1 MEGRTRINKRKP
13 PERLAYRVD
22 FNREY
27 VSDEPVKGEIDI
39 MATTAESKAAPKR
52 VRRTTKKTTLVE
64 EAPAVVVEAEVVQ
77 QRRAPQTVSF
87 HMAAPQRRGGVRYK
101 DVTAFLRQ
109 LIMLLEAGTPILRS
123 LQTLSTRGE
132 RPAARALVADIAAY
146 VEMGNPLWQSF
157 DRHPRYFDTI
167 FVNLIRASEASGTL
181 TTVLKRVADYR
192 EHRAILAKRIQGAMV
207 YPVIL
212 VAACLGVMLL
222 ITKWVVPE
230 FESMFKSS
238 NIAIPIYTQYFFKVS
253 HFVSGWWW
261 TPVLGFLALVA
272 VYLGWFVRS
281 PIRRLWADRQKLRI
295 PIAGPILHK
304 NAIVELTKTMSLL
317 LRSGLSMMTTLEL
330 TRNAVRNRAV
340 AECLRSVRSSIEEG
354 GGMEEP
360 LRQSAPVIPHV
371 VTDMFVTGEES
382 GRVDVVADQIGDV
395 YEEEVQIA
403 VGAIG
408 EAIQPIFT
416 VLVGAVVAILFASLF
431 GPIVS
436 MVSQLTSAGV

>member
-1 MEGRTRINKRKP
+1 
-13 PERLAYRVD
+13 
-22 FNREY
+22 
-27 VSDEPVKGEIDI
+27 
-39 MATTAESKAAPKR
+39 MATTGEPKAAPKR
-52 VRRTTKKTTLVE
+52 VRRTPKKTVLVE
-64 EAPAVVVEAEVVQ
+64 EAPVVVEEQEVEAEAEPVVIQ
-77 QRRAPQTVSF
+77 QKRAPQAVSF
-87 HMAAPQRRGGVRYK
+87 HIGTPQRRGGVRYK
-101 DVTAFLRQ
+101 DVTVFLRQ

-230 FESMFKSS
+230 FENMFNGSG
-238 NIAIPIYTQYFFKVS
+238 IAIPIYTTYFFAACHLVS
-253 HFVSGWWW
+253 SYWW
-261 TPVLGFLALVA
+261 TPVLAFMVLVG

-281 PIRRLWADRQKLRI
+281 PVRRLWADRQKLRI

-330 TRNAVRNRAV
+330 TRNAVHNRAV
-340 AECLRSVRSSIEEG
+340 AECLRNVRASIEEG

-382 GRVDVVADQIGDV
+382 GRVDAVADQIGEV
-395 YEEEVQIA
+395 YEEEVRIA
-403 VGAIG
+403 VGALG
-408 EAIQPIFT
+408 EAIQPLFT
-416 VLVGAVVAILFASLF
+416 ILVGAVVAILFASLF
-431 GPIVS
+431 GPIVA
-436 MVSQLTSAGV
+436 MVNQLTSAGV

>member
-1 MEGRTRINKRKP
+1 
-13 PERLAYRVD
+13 
-22 FNREY
+22 
-27 VSDEPVKGEIDI
+27 
-39 MATTAESKAAPKR
+39 MATTGEPKAAPKR
-52 VRRTTKKTTLVE
+52 VRRTPKKTLLVE
-64 EAPAVVVEAEVVQ
+64 EIPVVVQEQEVEAEVEPVVIQ
-77 QRRAPQTVSF
+77 QKRAPQAVSF
-87 HMAAPQRRGGVRYK
+87 HIGTPQRRGGVRYK
-101 DVTAFLRQ
+101 DITVFLRQ

-132 RPAARALVADIAAY
+132 RPAARALIADIAAY

-157 DRHPRYFDTI
+157 DRHSRYFDTI

-230 FESMFKSS
+230 FEKMFQGSG
-238 NIAIPIYTQYFFKVS
+238 IAIPIYTTYFFAACHLVS
-253 HFVSGWWW
+253 SYWW
-261 TPVLGFLALVA
+261 TPVLGFMALVGA
-272 VYLGWFVRS
+272 YLGWFVRS
-281 PIRRLWADRQKLRI
+281 PVRRLWADRQKLRI

-330 TRNAVRNRAV
+330 TRNAVHNRAV
-340 AECLRSVRSSIEEG
+340 AECLRNVRASIEEG

-360 LRQSAPVIPHV
+360 LRQSAPIIPHV

-382 GRVDVVADQIGDV
+382 GRVDAVADQIGEV
-395 YEEEVQIA
+395 YEEEVEIA
-403 VGAIG
+403 VGALG
-408 EAIQPIFT
+408 EAIQPLFT
-416 VLVGAVVAILFASLF
+416 ILVGAVVAILFASLF
-431 GPIVS
+431 GPIVA
-436 MVSQLTSAGV
+436 MVNQLTSAGG